1 MKVAQLVPLGVI
13 YCSCTLNNLLFPV
26 ASFIYLKHQF
36 LCYSRKK
43 ILFYISTEEFAFSKT
58 EFMGKFMFGYSSKP
72 FAFFPLSNQEIKK
85 SICDKRVAE

>member
-1 MKVAQLVPLGVI
+1 MKVEQLVPLGVI

-43 ILFYISTEEFAFSKT
+43 ILFYMTTEEFTFSKRALGMH
-58 EFMGKFMFGYSSKP
+58 ESMGKFMFGYSSKL
-72 FAFFPLSNQEIKK
+72 FSFFPLSHQEIKK
-85 SICDKRVAE
+85 SI